1 MVQTSFSVS
10 NATTLATVLQ
20 EISSGGTDAAIDTS
34 YTIALTAGIFA
45 VSETLD
51 LDANSSATLDATTA
65 FIIQAFTVTGT
76 LVTDLNFTGTITLD
90 GGVLENP
97 AVTTSGGITIAGVY
111 SGAVLGTSGDTGD
124 IVINNGSI
132 TTGGSYY
139 AIELAGG
146 TVQNGWN
153 GPSSALVSGSVGG
166 VALLTGGLVQNGGT
180 IAATGTDTA
189 GVYLATGTVDNGQI
203 GATTALISGAENG
216 VVITGAGTV
225 NNDGTITGVASD
237 AVYLGSGGVTN
248 GQLGDATALIDGG
261 PLDNGV
267 LIKSGAGT
275 VANFGTMTGGG
286 TAGVFL
292 AGGGTVTNGAAPDTT
307 ALIGGALDG
316 VFLDGAGS
324 LLNYGTVQA
333 NGSNETSPVI
343 GAFLYAGGT
352 IENLV
357 STAAIDGEQW
367 GVEVEGAAGFVSN
380 LGSVEASASSGLGAD
395 LSAGG
400 TIVNGLTAG
409 SAALIS
415 GGYDGVRISADV
427 PGGGADVQNDGTIVG
442 LVGVDFESGPTPSAG
457 TLINDGLIESSAGAS
472 GFAVLFGEGAER
484 LVLQSAGTFVGNV
497 LGGEVTGS
505 TTTLELAAGTQGTLS
520 ALGGS
525 SGTVTD
531 AAGSFGFSAIG
542 TLVPDA
548 GASWIVN
555 GPGTLN
561 TVSNAGALTLSGGP
575 MTVTG
580 SLTNSGGLT
589 IGGDTL
595 TATAGV
601 VTDGGVITVG
611 AGGLL
616 KTNGAGITVGNA
628 ASSELD
634 IAAGGTV
641 TAAAVDA
648 AAQTDSSGIIA
659 VTGTGAALITTGSL
673 VIGNNGAGELN
684 VLNGATVQVGGDL
697 DVGQLATGS
706 GNVDIENA
714 SVSVAGNLNLGLG
727 GNAGVVTVGTGA
739 TLTVHG
745 GLIGGPDSVLNVF
758 GDPVS
763 DFDDGVSTN
772 IGDTQT
778 QDFLGYID
786 GFASFTIL
794 AGVTLTLELPSI
806 YDNVALTLG
815 GRRDTTADE
824 LVLNAGSVSDDS
836 TVTFNNKF
844 GTLVLGTNAL
854 GTIDIQANDAAAET
868 LAANPDL
875 GIPTI
880 DQFHATIDA
889 FKAGDQIVVDTTA
902 TATFSENGAVI
913 SVIQNGSTIGA
924 LNFDNAADAQTAF
937 TTADALVD
945 QAICFCA
952 GTLITTP
959 DGEVPVEQ
967 ISAGDHV
974 LTARGVARRI
984 VWVGTG
990 TVMVARGRR
999 SAATPVIVRKGA
1011 LAENVPHHDLHVT
1024 KGHSFYLDDVLI
1036 PVEFLVNHRSILW
1049 NDRAQEVTIYHV
1061 ELETHDV
1068 LLANGAPAESY
1079 RDDGNRWMFRNGNSG
1094 WDQPAKAPCAPVLTG
1109 GPVVD
1114 VVWRRLLDRVGPRPH
1129 VPLTGDPDLH
1139 VLADGRRVDA
1149 ATRAGDV
1156 LVFAL
1161 PGTPAGARLVSHAAA
1176 PQELGLARD
1185 PRCLGVA
1192 LRRIVVRQ
1200 GARFRVIEADDTR
1213 LSDGFHAFEAA
1224 DGLRWTA
1231 GNALLPAEVFHDFA
1245 GPTELVLHLAGT
1257 AQYVDTGVAHDL
1269 GVAHDAGAAPDAA
1282 IARAGFDRAVA

>member
-10 NATTLATVLQ
+10 NATTLATDLA

-34 YTIALTAGIFA
+34 YTITLTAGIFA
-45 VSETLD
+45 ASETLD
-51 LDANSSATLDATTA
+51 LDANSSVTLEATTP
-65 FIIQAFTVTGT
+65 FIINAFAVTGT

-90 GGVLENP
+90 NGVLENP
-97 AVTTSGGITIAGVY
+97 AVATNSGGTVIAGRY
-111 SGAVLGTSGDTGD
+111 GGSVLGTSGDAGD

-132 TTGGSYY
+132 TASGTNYT
-139 AIELAGG
+139 IELGAG

-153 GPSSALVSGSVGG
+153 GPSSALVSGVAGG
-166 VALLTGGLVQNGGT
+166 VALASGLVQNGGT
-180 IAATGTDTA
+180 IDATGPATA
-189 GVYLATGTVDNGQI
+189 GVYLGTGTVDNGQI

-216 VVITGAGTV
+216 VEIAGAGTV
-225 NNDGTITGVASD
+225 DNDGTITGVTSD
-237 AVYLGSGGVTN
+237 AVYLLSGDVTN

-261 PLDNGV
+261 LLDNGV
-267 LIKSGAGT
+267 LIDSGVGT
-275 VANFGTMTGGG
+275 VANFGTITGAG

-307 ALIGGALDG
+307 ALIGGTLDG
-316 VFLDGAGS
+316 VLLEGAGS
-324 LLNYGTVQA
+324 LLNYGTVQS
-333 NGSNETSPVI
+333 NGSSGTLSVI
-343 GAFLYAGGT
+343 GAFLSAGGT

-367 GVEVEGAAGFVSN
+367 GVEVEGTAGFVSN
-380 LGSVEASASSGLGAD
+380 IGSVVASASNGLGVD
-395 LSAGG
+395 LTAGG
-400 TIVNGLTAG
+400 TVVNGLTAG
-409 SAALIS
+409 SAAMIS
-415 GGYDGVRISADV
+415 GGFDGVRISADA
-427 PGGGADVQNDGTIVG
+427 PSGGADVQNDGTIIG
-442 LVGVDFESGPTPSAG
+442 LVGVDFESGATPAAG
-457 TLINDGLIESSAGAS
+457 TLINDGLIESTAGAS
-472 GFAVLFGEGAER
+472 GYAVLFGEGAER

-497 LGGEVTGS
+497 LGGQVAGS

-531 AAGSFGFSAIG
+531 GAGSFGFSAIG
-542 TLVPDA
+542 TLVLDA

-561 TVSNAGALTLSGGP
+561 TVSNAGALALSGGAV
-575 MTVTG
+575 TVTG
-580 SLTNSGGLT
+580 SLTSTGGLT

-601 VTDGGVITVG
+601 LADGGVITVG

-616 KTNGAGITVGNA
+616 KTNGATITVGNT

-659 VTGTGAALITTGSL
+659 VTGAGAALITTGSV

-684 VLNGATVQVGGDL
+684 VLNGATVQIGGDL

-714 SVSVAGNLNLGLG
+714 TVSVAGNLNLGLG
-727 GNAGVVTVGTGA
+727 GNAGVVTVGTGG

-763 DFDDGVSTN
+763 DFDDGVATN
-772 IGDTQT
+772 IGATQT

-786 GFASFTIL
+786 DFASFTIL
-794 AGVTLTLELPSI
+794 AGVTLTLESPSI
-806 YDNVALTLG
+806 YDNVLLALG

-824 LVLNAGSVSDDS
+824 LILNAGSISNDS
-836 TVTFNNKF
+836 TITFNNKF

-854 GTIDIQANDAAAET
+854 PTIDTQANNAAAET

-880 DQFHATIDA
+880 DQFHATIDS

-902 TATFSENGAVI
+902 AATFSQNGAVI
-913 SVIQNGSTIGA
+913 SVIQNSTSIGA
-924 LNFDNAADAQTAF
+924 LNFDNEADAQTAF

-967 ISAGDHV
+967 ISAGDRV
-974 LTARGVARRI
+974 LTARGVARRV
-984 VWVGTG
+984 VWVGRG
-990 TVMVARGRR
+990 QVMVARGRR

-1079 RDDGNRWMFRNGNSG
+1079 RDDGNRWLFRNGNSG
-1094 WDQPAKAPCAPVLTG
+1094 WDQPAKPPCAPVLTG

-1114 VVWRRLLDRVGPRPH
+1114 AVWRRLLDRVGTRPH
-1129 VPLTGDPDLH
+1129 VPLTDDADLH
-1139 VLADGRRVDA
+1139 VLADGRRLDA

-1161 PGTPAGARLVSHAAA
+1161 PGTPAGVRLVSRAAA

-1200 GARFRVIEADDTR
+1200 GARFRVIEPDDAR
-1213 LSDGFHAFEAA
+1213 LSDGFHAFEPA
-1224 DGLRWTA
+1224 DGLRWTD
-1231 GNALLPAEVFHDFA
+1231 GNAVLPAEVFHGFT

-1257 AQYVDTGVAHDL
+1257 AHYLDTGSPGDPATAL
-1269 GVAHDAGAAPDAA
+1269 
-1282 IARAGFDRAVA
+1282 ARFHRAVA